1 MDYIELNIPVPDP
14 FEAELLVA
22 ELAEMPFDSFLEE
35 EEGFLKAYIPSC
47 ALPDCKGRVD
57 ALLASR
63 GIAGARYI
71 EIETQNWNAVWE
83 SQFSP
88 VEVEG
93 KLVIRAPFHE
103 SLSATTETDFS
114 SEAGRFCADRRGE
127 GEDSTRG
134 TASTEHQGG
143 VKGACFPRE
152 IIIMPKM
159 SFGTG
164 HHATTWLMS
173 AEMLSHDF
181 TGRRV
186 LDMGSGTGVLAILAA
201 KMGAAVV
208 DAVDIDE
215 WAYNNSVENIALN
228 GVEGAVHPILGD
240 AAAIRG
246 RKYDTVLANINR
258 NILLA
263 DMPTYVATL
272 GENGELIVS
281 GILEADIEA
290 IERRAVEV
298 GLRPSGQRIREGWA
312 VLSFRQNLK
321 I

>member
-1 MDYIELNIPVPDP
+1 MNYIELNIPASDP
-14 FEAELLVA
+14 LESELLVA
-22 ELAEMPFDSFLEE
+22 ELAELPFDSFTEE
-35 EEGFLKAYIPSC
+35 DGVLKAYIPSG

-63 GIAGARYI
+63 GITNARYI

-93 KLVIRAPFHE
+93 KLVIRAPFHD
-103 SLSATTETDFS
+103 AV
-114 SEAGRFCADRRGE
+114 GGE
-127 GEDSTRG
+127 
-134 TASTEHQGG
+134 
-143 VKGACFPRE
+143 VRE
-152 IIIMPKM
+152 IVIMPKM

-173 AEMLSHDF
+173 AEMCDHDF
-181 TGRRV
+181 AGKRV

-201 KMGAAVV
+201 KMGAATV

-215 WAYNNSVENIALN
+215 WAYENSRENIALN
-228 GVEGAVHPILGD
+228 GVEETVTPILGD

-246 RKYDTVLANINR
+246 RHYDTVLANINR

-263 DMPTYVATL
+263 DMPAYVATL
-272 GENGELIVS
+272 DAKNGGGNGHGESGGELIVS
-281 GILEADIEA
+281 GILEADIET
-290 IERRAVEV
+290 IEHRAVEL
-298 GLRPSGQRIREGWA
+298 GLWPSGQRLREGWA
-312 VLSFRQNLK
+312 VLSFRTKQHV
-321 I
+321 

>member
-1 MDYIELNIPVPDP
+1 MNYIELNIPVSDP
-14 FEAELLVA
+14 FEAELLIA

-35 EEGFLKAYIPSC
+35 DGFLKAYIPSG
-47 ALPDCKGRVD
+47 ALPDWKGRID
-57 ALLASR
+57 RLLASR
-63 GIAGARYI
+63 GIAGARFI

-88 VEVEG
+88 VEVDG

-103 SLSATTETDFS
+103 SV
-114 SEAGRFCADRRGE
+114 
-127 GEDSTRG
+127 GEDI
-134 TASTEHQGG
+134 
-143 VKGACFPRE
+143 RE

-181 TGRRV
+181 AGKRV

-201 KMGAAVV
+201 KMGAAAV

-246 RKYDTVLANINR
+246 LKYDTVLANINR

-263 DMPTYVATL
+263 DMPAYVAAL
-272 GENGELIVS
+272 DDGGELIVS
-281 GILEADIEA
+281 GIFETDIEA

-298 GLRPSGQRIREGWA
+298 GLWPSGQRLRDGWA
-312 VLSFRQNLK
+312 VLSFRMK